1 MSIDRRDFL
10 KKGFAFGA
18 AFSFAD
24 LSGLFAADTPPAAAP
39 AAEAKNSGGA
49 PHLVAVRNGSR
60 VDMLNAAIAALG
72 GMKAFV
78 KPGQTVVIKPNIGW
92 DVVPDLG
99 ANTHPDIVRRLVELC
114 DEAGAKEISVFDN
127 TCDAWQ
133 RAYKNS
139 GIEDALAGTK
149 AKLVPSND
157 ESLYRPVTIFNATKL
172 KDAKVHSL
180 VLDSD
185 VYINA
190 PVLKH
195 HGSATMTCAMKN
207 AMGVVWDRR
216 FWHKNDLHQCIAEFQ
231 LLKKPALNII
241 DAYHPMMRHG
251 PRGTNASDVVE
262 MKCLIAS
269 TDPVAVDTAAAKLLG
284 YQPAD
289 IKYIPIAAGLGLGS
303 MDLDKMNI
311 QRLQLA

>member
-1 MSIDRRDFL
+1 MPLDRRDFL

-24 LSGLFAADTPPAAAP
+24 LSGLFAADAAP
-39 AAEAKNSGGA
+39 AIASKT
-49 PHLVAVRNGSR
+49 PHLVAVRNGTR
-60 VDMLNAAIAALG
+60 IEMLNAAIASLG

-92 DVVPDLG
+92 DVVPELG

-127 TCDAWQ
+127 PCDAWQ
-133 RAYKNS
+133 RTYEHS
-139 GIEDALAGTK
+139 GIQKALEGTR
-149 AKLVPSND
+149 AKLINGKD
-157 ESLYRPVTIFNATKL
+157 ESMYRVVTIPGATKL
-172 KDAKVHSL
+172 LDVKVHSL

-195 HGSATMTCAMKN
+195 HSGASMTCAMKN

-216 FWHKNDLHQCIAEFQ
+216 YWHKNDLHQCIAEFQ
-231 LLKKPALNII
+231 TFKKPALNIV
-241 DAYHPMMRHG
+241 DAYHPMMRNG

-262 MKCLIAS
+262 MKCLLAS
-269 TDPVAVDTAAAKLLG
+269 TDPVAADAAAAKLLG
-284 YQPAD
+284 HQPTD
-289 IKYIPIAAGLGLGS
+289 IRYIPIAAGLGLGS
-303 MDLDKMNI
+303 MDLETMNI
-311 QRLQLA
+311 QRLQLSA